1 MTNFYEARDAEGV
14 PRWIAAHEQTGEN
27 RMFVWLANDQS
38 WHRNAGLEDV
48 FYSLAPDMTF
58 VPITAEDAAV
68 KTLTWPKIDRKR
80 AGWIVDELA
89 AAPAL
94 SAAQLGVP
102 VAPSARPTTRQTV
115 IRELANSRGKWV
127 TVARYTDP
135 NKKAAATVLASEIR
149 TGKRAK
155 FKFVGPLAT
164 RVVIDGDEI
173 QVQARREP
181 KKTVIVATKAKKAV
195 SKSRVEHK

>member
-58 VPITAEDAAV
+58 APITAEEAAA

-94 SAAQLGVP
+94 TAAELGVP
-102 VAPSARPTTRQTV
+102 VAPSTRPTTRQSF
-115 IRELANSRGKWV
+115 IRELAKSRGKWI
-127 TVARYTDP
+127 TVQQYDP
-135 NKKAAATVLASEIR
+135 KKKPAANVLASEIR
-149 TGKRAK
+149 TGKRKRFIPYAPLTVRVIV
-155 FKFVGPLAT
+155 VGKK
-164 RVVIDGDEI
+164 IE
-173 QVQARREP
+173 VQARREP
-181 KKTVIVATKAKKAV
+181 KETDAAATVAKSLAA
-195 SKSRVEHK
+195 KSRVERK